1 MTFIKGLF
9 WNKEESRLRA
19 IYRILIQATIF
30 FILMKGL
37 AALVGVPDEIT
48 AYLSLGT
55 ILILSGIRLFRVL
68 ISVWLTGKW
77 IDRRPFSDFGLQ
89 INKKWW
95 GELGF
100 GLVLGIIMISL
111 IFLVELA
118 AGWITITDTFF
129 SVRSSGSFFMTFIVY
144 LVLFACV
151 GFSEELMYRGY
162 FLTNLAEGFNGKTI
176 GPKYALVLGLIFSS
190 LLFGIFHLG
199 SPHATFIST
208 LNIVVFGLLFG
219 LSYGLTGRI
228 AIAIG
233 LHTTWNFFQGN
244 VFGFPVSGV
253 TFPLES
259 ASVFSIQQNGPA
271 LWTGGAF
278 GPEAGL
284 VGLITFVIGVLLLL
298 GWIRVR
304 RGSIKLDLRLAQPPS
319 NEKEQ
324 TKLYVKRS

>member
-1 MTFIKGLF
+1 MTFVKGLF
-9 WNKEESRLRA
+9 WNKDESRLRA
-19 IYRILIQATIF
+19 IYRILIQATAF

-37 AALVGVPDEIT
+37 AALAGVPDQIT
-48 AYLSLGT
+48 ALLPLGT
-55 ILILSGIRLFRVL
+55 ILMLSGIRLFRVL

-77 IDRRPFSDFGLQ
+77 IDRRPFSEFGLQ
-89 INKKWW
+89 MNKEWW
-95 GELGF
+95 EELGF
-100 GLVLGIIMISL
+100 GLGLGAFLIGL

-129 SVRSSGSFFMTFIVY
+129 TIRNEGSFFVTFFVY

-162 FLTNLAEGFNGKTI
+162 FLTNLAEGFNGKSI
-176 GPKYALVLGLIFSS
+176 GAKNALALGIIFSS

-208 LNIVVFGLLFG
+208 LNIVVFGFLFG
-219 LSYGLTGRI
+219 LSYSLTGRI

-233 LHTTWNFFQGN
+233 LHTTWNLFQGN
-244 VFGFPVSGV
+244 VFGFPVSGEI
-253 TFPLES
+253 FPLES
-259 ASVFSIQQNGPA
+259 AAVFSIQQNGPA

-284 VGLITFVIGVLLLL
+284 VGLFAFAAGFLILL

-304 RGSIKLDLRLAQPPS
+304 RGRIKLNLIVPEPPHP
-319 NEKEQ
+319 KRVK
-324 TKLYVKRS
+324 TKQGEII

>member
-1 MTFIKGLF
+1 MEFIKGLF
-9 WNKEESRLRA
+9 WNEDQTRLRSVF
-19 IYRILIQATIF
+19 RLLIQATVF

-37 AALVGVPDEIT
+37 AALTGVPDEIT
-48 AYLSLGT
+48 AYLPLWT
-55 ILILSGIRLFRVL
+55 ILVLAGIRLFRVL
-68 ISVWLTGKW
+68 ISVWLTGRF
-77 IDRRPFSDFGLQ
+77 IDRRSFSDFGLQ
-89 INKKWW
+89 INKEWW

-100 GLVLGIIMISL
+100 GLVLGIFLISL
-111 IFLVELA
+111 VFLVELT

-129 SVRSSGSFFMTFIVY
+129 TVHSDGSFFITFIVY

-162 FLTNLAEGFNGKTI
+162 FLTNLAEGFNGKSI
-176 GPKYALVLGLIFSS
+176 GPKYALILGMVFSS

-199 SPHATFIST
+199 SLHATFIST

-233 LHTTWNFFQGN
+233 MHTTWNLFQGN
-244 VFGFPVSGV
+244 VFGLPVSGEI
-253 TFPLES
+253 FPLES
-259 ASVFSIQQNGPA
+259 AAVFSIQQNGPA

-284 VGLITFVIGVLLLL
+284 VGLITFVIGFLILL
-298 GWIRVR
+298 GWVR
-304 RGSIKLDLRLAQPPS
+304 FRQGSLKLNTQISQPPS
-319 NEKEQ
+319 NEKSPTE
-324 TKLYVKRS
+324 